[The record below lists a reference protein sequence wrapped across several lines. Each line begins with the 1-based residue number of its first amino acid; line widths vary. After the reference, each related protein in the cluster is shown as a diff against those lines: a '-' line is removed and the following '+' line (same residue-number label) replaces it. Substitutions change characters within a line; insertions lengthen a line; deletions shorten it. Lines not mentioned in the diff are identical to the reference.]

1 MVQTKQKKKMMLE
14 LKKRKSITQS
24 VVFPKNKFSKT
35 KAVDWLKAHD
45 LKFSK
50 VDVKPN
56 TLRFRQHPPS
66 VCQKEHFF
74 AKKIKQGDITLVM
87 CRPKRT

>member
-1 MVQTKQKKKMMLE
+1 MVQTKRQKKMMLE

-24 VVFPKNKFSKT
+24 VVFPKSDFTITQAK
-35 KAVDWLKAHD
+35 DWLRRHD
-45 LKFSK
+45 LKTSK
-50 VDVKPN
+50 VDIKPN

-74 AKKIKQGDITLVM
+74 AKKIQNGKVTLVL

>member
-1 MVQTKQKKKMMLE
+1 MVQSKRQKKMMLE

-24 VVFPKNKFSKT
+24 VVFPKDKFTIIQAK
-35 KAVDWLKAHD
+35 DWLRRHD
-45 LKFSK
+45 LKRSK

-56 TLRFRQHPPS
+56 TLRFRQHDPK

-74 AKKIKQGDITLVM
+74 SKKIQQGKVTLVM
-87 CRPKRT
+87 CRPKRS

>member
-1 MVQTKQKKKMMLE
+1 MVQTKRQKKMMLE

-24 VVFPKNKFSKT
+24 VVFPKSKFTITQAK
-35 KAVDWLKAHD
+35 DWLRRHD
-45 LKFSK
+45 LKRSK

-56 TLRFRQHPPS
+56 TLRFRQHDPK

>member
-1 MVQTKQKKKMMLE
+1 MVQTKRKKKMMLE

-24 VVFPKNKFSKT
+24 VVFPKKDFTITEAK
-35 KAVDWLKAHD
+35 DWLKRHD
-45 LKFSK
+45 LKRSK

-56 TLRFRQHPPS
+56 TLRFRQHDPK

-74 AKKIKQGDITLVM
+74 AKKVQDDKVTLVM
-87 CRPKRT
+87 CRPKRS